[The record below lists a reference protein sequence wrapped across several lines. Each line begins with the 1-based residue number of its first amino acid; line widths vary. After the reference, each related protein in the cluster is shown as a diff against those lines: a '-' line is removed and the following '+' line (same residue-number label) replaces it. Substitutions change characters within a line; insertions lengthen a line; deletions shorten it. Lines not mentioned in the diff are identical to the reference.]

1 MARPR
6 KIDPVELE
14 QALQQGLPVSQI
26 ARGFGVDR
34 ATVWRQMRTQG
45 GFATN
50 VSKRKNF
57 RTFAAFETHVRK
69 AIVCY
74 SISRGNF
81 TKVDIMKDTG
91 FSEWIVRECLDLLQA
106 EGVATRKRQSQ
117 PGAVNPYLY
126 TIK

>member
-6 KIDPVELE
+6 KIDPVQLE
-14 QALQQGLPVSQI
+14 QALQQGISVTQI
-26 ARGFGVDR
+26 ARGFGVTR
-34 ATVWRQMRTQG
+34 ITVWRQIRSQG

-57 RTFAAFETHVRK
+57 RSFAAFETRRRK
-69 AIVCY
+69 EQVAYSIVC
-74 SISRGNF
+74 GNY

-91 FSEWIVRECLDLLQA
+91 LSEWIVRECLDRLQE
-106 EGVATRKRQSQ
+106 EGIVTRKRQSQ

>member
-14 QALQQGLPVSQI
+14 QALQQGVPVSQI

-34 ATVWRQMRTQG
+34 ATVWRQIRSQG

-57 RTFAAFETHVRK
+57 RTFAAFETRLRCALV
-69 AIVCY
+69 AY
-74 SISRGNF
+74 AISRGNY
-81 TKVDIMKDTG
+81 TKTDIMRDSG
-91 FSEWIVRECLDLLQA
+91 LSEWIVRECLDRLQE
-106 EGVATRKRQSQ
+106 EGVVTRKRQSQ

>member
-14 QALQQGLPVSQI
+14 QALQQGISVSQI
-26 ARGFGVDR
+26 ARGLNVGRV
-34 ATVWRQMRTQG
+34 TVWRQIRTQG

-57 RTFAAFETHVRK
+57 RTFAAFETHARK
-69 AIVCY
+69 ALVTY
-74 SISRGNF
+74 SISRGNY

-91 FSEWIVRECLDLLQA
+91 LSEWIVRECLDLLQA
-106 EGVATRKRQSQ
+106 EGVVVRKRQSQ
-117 PGAVNPYLY
+117 PGAANPYLY